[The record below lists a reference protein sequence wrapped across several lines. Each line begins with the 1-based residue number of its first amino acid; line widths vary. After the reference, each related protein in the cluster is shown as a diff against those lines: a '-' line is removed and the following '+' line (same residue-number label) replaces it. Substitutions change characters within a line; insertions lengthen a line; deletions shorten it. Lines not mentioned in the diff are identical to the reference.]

1 MIRSQ
6 ILTSA
11 LAIAAKNCVA
21 ILGLLIAPTAS
32 VSQTTADTH
41 LDSAYSC
48 FPTDE
53 GEVPFVFGFVRI
65 EGKTFLQEGEEALPV
80 DIKYFGDR
88 WYSFQGDGFLGSR
101 DRKNV
106 LTFLNETGRLKT
118 MQCVEITE
126 QARELSANFNLVSEL
141 ENDVALLRG
150 ALNAADEKI
159 ANLSEQLNAAND
171 RANNLASEL
180 ETLSAS
186 LPTDETGPLPLMEST
201 IESFHRAIARCWNV
215 DVGAE
220 WKRVKVTV
228 EFDLR
233 TDGTL
238 FGGIRLVSSEGGN
251 EELSNAAFQAAR
263 RAVLR
268 CGAQGYDLPPDQYE
282 RWKTMQVTFDPM
294 TMRLE

>member
-1 MIRSQ
+1 MTTSQ
-6 ILTSA
+6 LLTSA
-11 LAIAAKNCVA
+11 WAIAASNCVA
-21 ILGLLIAPTAS
+21 ILGLLVAPTAS

-53 GEVPFVFGFVRI
+53 GEVPFVFGFVRN
-65 EGKTFLQEGEEALPV
+65 EGETFLQEGEEALPV
-80 DIKYFGDR
+80 DVKYFGDR

-106 LTFLNETGRLKT
+106 LTFLDETGRLKT

-126 QARELSANFNLVSEL
+126 QARSLGADFSRISEL
-141 ENDVALLRG
+141 EQEISRLSAELK
-150 ALNAADEKI
+150 AANERV
-159 ANLSEQLNAAND
+159 ANLN
-171 RANNLASEL
+171 SEL
-180 ETLSAS
+180 EALSRN
-186 LPTDETGPLPLMEST
+186 PQTDEADPLPLMESAV
-201 IESFHRAIARCWNV
+201 ENFNRAVASCWNV
-215 DVGAE
+215 DFGAD
-220 WKRVKVTV
+220 WARVKVTV
-228 EFDLR
+228 EFDLQE
-233 TDGTL
+233 DGRV

-251 EELSNAAFQAAR
+251 QEQSNAAFQAAR
-263 RAVLR
+263 RAILR

>member
-21 ILGLLIAPTAS
+21 FLGLLVAPTAS
-32 VSQTTADTH
+32 VSQTTADTD

-80 DIKYFGDR
+80 DVKYFGDR

-106 LTFLNETGRLKT
+106 LTFLDETGRLKT

-126 QARELSANFNLVSEL
+126 QARFLGADFSRIGELEQEISKLSAELKAANERVANLLSEL
-141 ENDVALLRG
+141 EELP
-150 ALNAADEKI
+150 
-159 ANLSEQLNAAND
+159 ANP
-171 RANNLASEL
+171 
-180 ETLSAS
+180 
-186 LPTDETGPLPLMEST
+186 PTHEAGPLPLMEST
-201 IESFHRAIARCWNV
+201 AEEFRRAIANCWNV
-215 DVGAE
+215 DLGAD
-220 WKRVKVTV
+220 WARVKVTV
-228 EFDLR
+228 EFDL
-233 TDGTL
+233 DESGKVE
-238 FGGIRLVSSEGGN
+238 GNIRLINSTGGT
-251 EELSNAAFQAAR
+251 ERQAYEAFGAAR
-263 RAVLR
+263 RAILR
-268 CGAQGYDLPPDQYE
+268 CGARGYDLPQDEYD
-282 RWKTMQVTFDPM
+282 RWKTMQVIFDPM